1 MSWIALGS
9 AVVVGVGTY
18 AAGASQKAPG
28 KAAAID
34 PTQVQADTIRGNVQN
49 TPEIEA
55 LLRRANSFT
64 QGQNLSLLNQ
74 AIPGYSQIAQNL
86 SNQAQQASANP
97 YALPKE
103 FSDTLARQAAE
114 RGIST
119 GVRGQAQDFS
129 LLRDFGVN
137 SLQYGQQQLASS
149 QNILTTLAGLAKV
162 NPLSPLSM
170 YIQPGQALQVA
181 SENRSAEQAYLNAQ
195 QAAAN
200 KRAAAPWEGLS
211 AAAGVFGGMYGGGF
225 GGSNPPTPTPG
236 QPAPGYVQ
244 PASTGAPAGY
254 GSGGGFGMY
263 A

>member
-1 MSWIALGS
+1 MSWIAVGA
-9 AVVVGVGTY
+9 AVVVGGATY
-18 AAGASQKAPG
+18 MSGRSQKAPG
-28 KAAAID
+28 QAAAVD
-34 PTQVQADTIRGNVQN
+34 PSQIQADTIRGNVQN

-74 AIPGYSQIAQNL
+74 AIPGYDRIAQNL
-86 SNQAQQASANP
+86 SNQTQQASANP

-103 FSDTLARQAAE
+103 FSDNLARQAAE
-114 RGIST
+114 RGINT

-137 SLQYGQQQLASS
+137 SLQYGQQQLANS
-149 QNILTTLAGLAKV
+149 QNILQTLAGLAKV

-170 YIQPGQALQVA
+170 YIQPGQALQGA
-181 SENRSAEQAYLNAQ
+181 YQQQGADQAYMNAQ

-200 KRAAAPWEGLS
+200 KRAAAPWQGLA
-211 AAAGVFGGMYGGGF
+211 AAAGVFGGMYGGGAGAGGG
-225 GGSNPPTPTPG
+225 GGSAAATA
-236 QPAPGYVQ
+236 APLAMNY
-244 PASTGAPAGY
+244 T
-254 GSGGGFGMY
+254 GSGNFGAY